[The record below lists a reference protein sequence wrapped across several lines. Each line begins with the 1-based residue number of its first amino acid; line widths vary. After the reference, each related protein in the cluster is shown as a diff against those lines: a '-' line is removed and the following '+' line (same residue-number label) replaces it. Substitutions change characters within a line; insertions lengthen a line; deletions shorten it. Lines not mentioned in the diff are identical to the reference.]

1 MTRFN
6 VLADN
11 VLAMRVLAVCLAV
24 LTVACGERPS
34 SIEEGKGS
42 MAAVPRVE
50 QPIVVLFMIDGIDA
64 NTVRT
69 AVANGAKTLAGILQQ
84 GVTAE
89 RFYCTSPAPR
99 LQVPDGSL
107 PWGGSTSANIALH
120 TGCHIFESRKMDDI
134 FLSARRAGIIS
145 VFAGGSPNYS
155 VFDTADHLY
164 SGDLSDE
171 EVIERGLEHFAKDG
185 ARLIRLH
192 LQRIRDAWSGPA
204 DTTDPN
210 SKYVQYFVNSVDPLL
225 AKLIEALKSAG
236 AWERTYLIVGSDHG
250 MGQTSASNHPQ
261 SVRSSWETFM
271 AFYGP
276 GVKRG
281 ATIAY
286 AEGPDVAVMTN
297 HFFGLPPLQ
306 GHLDGDLP
314 ANLRGPSGTL
324 LENIFEGGPDD
335 IQHQRWIERYLN
347 AGMPGDEYVEYRA
360 GMLKLL
366 GQ

>member
-1 MTRFN
+1 M
-6 VLADN
+6 
-11 VLAMRVLAVCLAV
+11 LAMKFLTVCLAV
-24 LTVACGERPS
+24 LTFACSGTPPPVE
-34 SIEEGKGS
+34 KGS
-42 MAAVPRVE
+42 SGGAAPRVE
-50 QPIVVLFMIDGIDA
+50 QPIVVLFMIDGIDG

-84 GVTAE
+84 GVTVA

-99 LQVPDGSL
+99 LQLPDGSL

-134 FLSARRAGIIS
+134 FLSARRAGIVS
-145 VFAGGSPNYS
+145 VFAGGSQNYS

-164 SGDLSDE
+164 FGGDELSDE
-171 EVIERGLEHFAKDG
+171 DVVAHGLEHFSKDG

-192 LQRIRDAWSGPA
+192 LQHIRNAWSGPG

-210 SKYVQYFVNSVDPLL
+210 SKYIQYFVNTVDPLL
-225 AKLIEALKSAG
+225 AKLIDGLKSAG

-324 LENIFEGGPDD
+324 LQNIFEGNPDD
-335 IQHQRWIERYLN
+335 IQHPRLIERYLD
-347 AGMPGDEYVEYRA
+347 AGMPGDDYVEYRE

-366 GQ
+366 AE